1 MKTTNHNLEKEQLIP
16 LLEKFFQSH
25 DCVELAYLFGSAAKG
40 KAGALSDIDIG
51 VYLSTG
57 MTKAQRDQKRLEL
70 IAKLTTTLKN
80 DRIDLL
86 IINDTPP
93 VLNFEIIKPNV
104 LVLARDHDLKLDV
117 EQRIMSRY
125 LDRKYHE
132 DFLNKTLLKKIMEK
146 GLA

>member
-132 DFLNKTLLKKIMEK
+132 DFLNRTLMKKIMEK

>member
-16 LLEKFFQSH
+16 LLGKFFQAH

-51 VYLSTG
+51 VYLSAG